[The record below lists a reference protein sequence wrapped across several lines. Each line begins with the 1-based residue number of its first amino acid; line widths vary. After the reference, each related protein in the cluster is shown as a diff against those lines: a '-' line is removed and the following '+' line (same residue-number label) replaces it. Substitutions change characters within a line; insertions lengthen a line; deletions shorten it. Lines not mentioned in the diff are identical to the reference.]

1 MSKPKGIG
9 YAHRVEALTL
19 PRGTVR
25 RICELVEASR
35 GILHIL
41 EPLDGPEKKAILR
54 FKRAIERF
62 EKAAK

>member
-1 MSKPKGIG
+1 MAKLKGIG

-25 RICELVEASR
+25 RLCELVEASR
-35 GILHIL
+35 DVLYIL

-54 FKRAIERF
+54 FKRAIKRF
-62 EKAAK
+62 ERAAE